1 MKTLTLKNF
10 HQHLWDTYMSS
21 RVPFSVPIKL
31 CPSHFGN
38 IRDWSLPHYKEYY
51 VLANDADTLENAEE
65 NLLEQGRL
73 CWMTRRLNEDGSP
86 VLWELGMEE
95 LSR

>member
-51 VLANDADTLENAEE
+51 VFGARIVSSAKEKS
-65 NLLEQGRL
+65 
-73 CWMTRRLNEDGSP
+73 CWYCGGPKYE
-86 VLWELGMEE
+86 
-95 LSR
+95 